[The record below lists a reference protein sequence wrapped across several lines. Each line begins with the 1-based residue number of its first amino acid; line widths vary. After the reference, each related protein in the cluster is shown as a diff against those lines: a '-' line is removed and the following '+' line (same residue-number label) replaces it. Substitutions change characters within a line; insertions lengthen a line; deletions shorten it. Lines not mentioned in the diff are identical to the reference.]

1 MKMDSGKTLISA
13 DTLVNAPIDTVWEAW
28 VSPVHMAEWNNTS
41 EEWHTPKAENDLRTG
56 GKLFLRMETKD
67 GSSGFNFE
75 AIYDD
80 VIINEKISY
89 TISDG
94 RKATILFTR
103 TEEGIKITETSDPV
117 KEHSLEFQ
125 QSFCQAILNNF
136 KTYTENLQ
144 RHPMV

>member
-1 MKMDSGKTLISA
+1 MDSSKTVISA
-13 DTLVNAPIDTVWEAW
+13 DALVNAPIDTVWEAW
-28 VSPVHMAEWNNTS
+28 VNPVHMAEWNNTS

-80 VIINEKISY
+80 VIINEKI
-89 TISDG
+89 
-94 RKATILFTR
+94 
-103 TEEGIKITETSDPV
+103 TETSDPV

-136 KTYTENLQ
+136 KTYTENL
-144 RHPMV
+144 